1 MRMVFVALSAVVF
14 SSSLATQQ
22 QTPYQLN
29 PDADRALL
37 HYRRGWEAFSV
48 EQWSEAAGEF
58 KQVIEIDAKYKLAY
72 YGLGRS
78 YMGLKQFA
86 DASVAYERCR
96 DLYEAD
102 ASEKFTTAQEAD
114 RIRQSDLDQI
124 HQAINTLSS
133 RSSSGNPNALSSTTQ
148 NQIRQL
154 RDQAQRIQ
162 TRRDAINNNLSIAS
176 EVPSFVWLALGS
188 SYLRATRFPDAEKA
202 YKAAIEVDPKAG
214 EAWNNLAALYLFTNR
229 IDEADRA
236 VSSAEKV
243 GYTVNPGMKADIK
256 KRKAGS

>member
-1 MRMVFVALSAVVF
+1 MRIVFAALSAVVLA
-14 SSSLATQQ
+14 SSLAA

-29 PDADRALL
+29 PDAERIQQ
-37 HYRRGWEAFSV
+37 HYRRGWEAFRV
-48 EQWSEAAGEF
+48 EHWDEAVKEF
-58 KQVIEIDAKYKLAY
+58 KQVVEIDAKYKLAY

-86 DASVAYERCR
+86 NASLAYERCR

-102 ASEKFTTAQEAD
+102 ASAKFTSAQEAD

-133 RSSSGNPNALSSTTQ
+133 RSSSGNPTALSSTTQ
-148 NQIRQL
+148 NQIRLL

-162 TRRDAINNNLSIAS
+162 IRRDAINNNLSIAS

-188 SYLRATRFPDAEKA
+188 SYFRATRFPDAEKA
-202 YKAAIEVDPKAG
+202 YKAAIDVDPKAG
-214 EAWNNLAALYLFTNR
+214 EAWNNLAALYLFTGR

-236 VSSAEKV
+236 VTSAEKA
-243 GYTVNPGMKADIK
+243 GYAVNPEMKADIK
-256 KRKAGS
+256 KRRSGS